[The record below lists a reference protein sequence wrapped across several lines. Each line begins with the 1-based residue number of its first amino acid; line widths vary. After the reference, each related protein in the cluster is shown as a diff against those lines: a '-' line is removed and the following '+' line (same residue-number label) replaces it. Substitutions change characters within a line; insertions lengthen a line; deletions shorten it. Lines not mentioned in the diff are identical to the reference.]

1 MTLSSPSFGALGL
14 EFSQENS
21 WFRLTVAGLV
31 SRTQQYSM
39 QSLQDYF
46 SQRTFTTPGIRD
58 ISCAR
63 ERDVW
68 TGCTLNELLDFVG
81 VSAQARYI
89 ELVGYIRETDST
101 SLNVISLPIEE
112 LENTEFGLV
121 REQGGEPVTTE
132 NGGPLVALLPGANGF
147 QVIHGLSRVN
157 LIIVP
162 AA

>member
-1 MTLSSPSFGALGL
+1 MTLSSPSFGAVGL
-14 EFSQENS
+14 EVSQENS
-21 WFRLTVAGLV
+21 CFRLTVAGLV

-39 QSLQDYF
+39 QILQDYF
-46 SQRTFTTPGIRD
+46 SRRTFTTPGIRD

-81 VSAQARYI
+81 VSAQARYV
-89 ELVGYIRETDST
+89 ELVGYTGHPDSA
-101 SLNVISLPIEE
+101 SLNVVSLPIEE
-112 LENTEFGLV
+112 LEHTEIGLV
-121 REQGGEPVTTE
+121 WEQSGEPVTTE
-132 NGGPLVALLPGANGF
+132 NGGPLVALLPGTHGF
-147 QVIHGLSRVN
+147 QVIHGLSRIN